1 MMLVVECCSSKN
13 VGNAWLMVIMQMPVL
28 GCAGWWRTAMQGE
41 RAGSLVMGGR
51 VMGGVGVDITVPCIN
66 HWLAAAQPV

>member
-1 MMLVVECCSSKN
+1 
-13 VGNAWLMVIMQMPVL
+13 
-28 GCAGWWRTAMQGE
+28 MQGE

-66 HWLAAAQPV
+66 H